1 MNSAIEVDAL
11 HKAYGDVVAVGDVS
25 FTVEHGECLA
35 LLGPNGAG
43 KTTTTEILEGYRKA
57 DSGSARVLGVD
68 PAKGDLTWK
77 ARLGIVLQA
86 DRDLGDLTV
95 REAVSHFADYFPDS
109 RDPDEVIAAV
119 GLTEKAKARNGKLSG
134 GQRRRLD
141 VALGILGRP
150 EVLFLD
156 EPTTG
161 FDPAARRDFWT
172 LIEQLKAEGT
182 TILLTTH
189 YLEEAERLADRVAVI
204 ARGRIVACDA
214 PGRIGNRADAQAIVS
229 WREGDIDLTEA
240 TSEPT
245 DFVRAL
251 AERFDGEIPALQ
263 VHRPTLEEIYL
274 SLLKMEE
281 ER

>member
-1 MNSAIEVDAL
+1 MSPAIEVDCL
-11 HKAYGDVVAVGDVS
+11 HKAYGDVVAVDEVS

-95 REAVSHFADYFPDS
+95 RETVSHFADYFPDS

-245 DFVRAL
+245 EFVRAL
-251 AERFDGEIPALQ
+251 AERFAGEIPALQ

>member
-1 MNSAIEVDAL
+1 
-11 HKAYGDVVAVGDVS
+11 
-25 FTVEHGECLA
+25 
-35 LLGPNGAG
+35 
-43 KTTTTEILEGYRKA
+43 
-57 DSGSARVLGVD
+57 
-68 PAKGDLTWK
+68 
-77 ARLGIVLQA
+77 
-86 DRDLGDLTV
+86 
-95 REAVSHFADYFPDS
+95 
-109 RDPDEVIAAV
+109 
-119 GLTEKAKARNGKLSG
+119 
-134 GQRRRLD
+134 
-141 VALGILGRP
+141 
-150 EVLFLD
+150 
-156 EPTTG
+156 
-161 FDPAARRDFWT
+161 
-172 LIEQLKAEGT
+172 
-182 TILLTTH
+182 
-189 YLEEAERLADRVAVI
+189 VAVI